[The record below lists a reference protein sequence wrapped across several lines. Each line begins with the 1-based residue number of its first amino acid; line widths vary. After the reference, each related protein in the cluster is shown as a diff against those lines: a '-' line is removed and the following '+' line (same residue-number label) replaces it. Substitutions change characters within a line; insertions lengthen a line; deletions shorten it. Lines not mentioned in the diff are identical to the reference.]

1 MKSTN
6 SPFFLLMLLLAS
18 FSSFAQQKTNIM
30 TFNIR
35 LETVQDG
42 ENQWAKRKENLSSML
57 EFYEVDICGMQEV
70 LVGQIKDLSKLLPAY
85 AYVGVGR
92 DDAKEGGEFSP
103 IFYKKIAY
111 TLLESTTFWLSQTP
125 EKPGKSWDA
134 AYNRIVTYA
143 KFKDKKTKKVFYV
156 FNTHFD
162 HIGQVARRESANMLV
177 AKIKAIDPKIP
188 VILTGD
194 FNSTPQEEPTMIL
207 NNSLIDTKKVSKQ
220 THFGPES
227 TFNGFESKEIEG
239 KQIDYIFLNTNKIQ
253 VLKHGTLSNT
263 WGGRFASDHHAVFT
277 QLVF

>member
-1 MKSTN
+1 MKLTN
-6 SPFFLLMLLLAS
+6 YSFLLFFLLTS
-18 FSSFAQQKTNIM
+18 FSSFSQQKTNIM

-35 LETVQDG
+35 METVQDG
-42 ENQWAKRKENLSSML
+42 ENQWAKRKEHLSSML

-70 LVGQIKDLSKLLPAY
+70 LVGQIRDLTKLLPAY

-103 IFYKKIAY
+103 IFYKKANY
-111 TLLESTTFWLSQTP
+111 TLLESNTLWLSQTP
-125 EKPGKSWDA
+125 EKPSKSWDA
-134 AYNRIVTYA
+134 ALNRIVTYA
-143 KFKDKKTKKVFYV
+143 KFKDNKTKKVFYV

-177 AKIKAIDPKIP
+177 AKIKAIASNIP

-207 NNSLIDTKKVSKQ
+207 DKNLIDAQKVSQ
-220 THFGPES
+220 QAHFGPVS
-227 TFNGFESKEIEG
+227 TFNGFESKEIDE
-239 KQIDYIFLNTNKIQ
+239 KLIDYIFLNTNKIH

-277 QLVF
+277 QLAF

>member
-1 MKSTN
+1 MKLTN
-6 SPFFLLMLLLAS
+6 YSFLLFFLLTS
-18 FSSFAQQKTNIM
+18 FSSFSQQKTNVM

-35 LETVQDG
+35 METVQDG
-42 ENQWAKRKENLSSML
+42 ENQWAKRKEYLSSML

-70 LVGQIKDLSKLLPAY
+70 LVGQIRDLTKLLPAY

-103 IFYKKIAY
+103 IFYKKAKY
-111 TLLESTTFWLSQTP
+111 TLLESNTLWLSQTP
-125 EKPGKSWDA
+125 EKPSKSWDA
-134 AYNRIVTYA
+134 ALNRIVTYA
-143 KFKDKKTKKVFYV
+143 KFKDNKTKKVFYV

-177 AKIKAIDPKIP
+177 AKIKAIDANIP

-207 NNSLIDTKKVSKQ
+207 DKNLIDAQKVSQ
-220 THFGPES
+220 QAHFGPAS
-227 TFNGFESKEIEG
+227 TFNGFESKEIDG
-239 KQIDYIFLNTNKIQ
+239 KLIDYIFLNTNKIH

-277 QLVF
+277 QLAF

>member
-1 MKSTN
+1 MKRTSY
-6 SPFFLLMLLLAS
+6 SFLLSFLLTV

-42 ENQWAKRKENLSSML
+42 ENQWAKRKETLSSML

-103 IFYKKIAY
+103 IFYKKTAY

-207 NNSLIDTKKVSKQ
+207 NNSLIDTQKVSKQ
-220 THFGPES
+220 PHFGPES

-239 KQIDYIFLNTNKIQ
+239 KQIDYIFMNTNKIQ

>member
-103 IFYKKIAY
+103 IFYKKTAY